1 MDLWTSAV
9 FGLLGLDEAFELSS
23 VTCYA
28 SPMATTPKKSK
39 PRTPK
44 QRMASRRERLRAQGL
59 RPVQH
64 WVPDLRDP
72 KVRAD
77 LRRQAKLMAQHPE
90 NDAIDAWNEAA
101 YAWNAW
107 K

>member
-1 MDLWTSAV
+1 MTQAIE
-9 FGLLGLDEAFELSS
+9 FHN
-23 VTCYA
+23 VTCYVYVHVHDPEKDKDTA
-28 SPMATTPKKSK
+28 
-39 PRTPK
+39 RTPQ
-44 QRMASRRERLRAQGL
+44 QRMAARRDRLRAQGL

-64 WVPDLRDP
+64 WVPDVRDP

-101 YAWNAW
+101 YDWSGW

>member
-1 MDLWTSAV
+1 
-9 FGLLGLDEAFELSS
+9 
-23 VTCYA
+23 
-28 SPMATTPKKSK
+28 MAATPKKSK
-39 PRTPK
+39 PRTPQ
-44 QRMASRRERLRAQGL
+44 QRMAARRERLRAQGL

-77 LRRQAKLMAQHPE
+77 LRRQAKLMARHPE

-101 YAWNAW
+101 YDWSDC

>member
-1 MDLWTSAV
+1 M
-9 FGLLGLDEAFELSS
+9 
-23 VTCYA
+23 
-28 SPMATTPKKSK
+28 PTTPRK
-39 PRTPK
+39 TPPQTPQ

-72 KVRAD
+72 EVLAG
-77 LRRQAKLMAQHPE
+77 LRREGERLAQHPD
-90 NDAIDAWNEAA
+90 NAAIDDWIEAN
-101 YAWNAW
+101 YDWDSL

>member
-1 MDLWTSAV
+1 
-9 FGLLGLDEAFELSS
+9 
-23 VTCYA
+23 
-28 SPMATTPKKSK
+28 MATTPKKAK

-44 QRMASRRERLRAQGL
+44 QRMTARRDRLRAQGL

-72 KVRAD
+72 KVLAAI
-77 LRRQAKLMAQHPE
+77 RREAKLMAQHPE

-101 YAWNAW
+101 YDWSAW

>member
-1 MDLWTSAV
+1 MDNQGDQAV
-9 FGLLGLDEAFELSS
+9 ELFR

-28 SPMATTPKKSK
+28 TFMSTTPKKSTAPH
-39 PRTPK
+39 PR
-44 QRMASRRERLRAQGL
+44 QRMAARRDRLRAQGL

-101 YAWNAW
+101 YDWSGW

>member
-1 MDLWTSAV
+1 
-9 FGLLGLDEAFELSS
+9 
-23 VTCYA
+23 
-28 SPMATTPKKSK
+28 MATAPRKVK
-39 PRTPK
+39 PRTPQ
-44 QRMASRRERLRAQGL
+44 QRMAARRDRLRAQGL

-77 LRRQAKLMAQHPE
+77 LRRQAKLMARLPE
-90 NDAIDAWNEAA
+90 NDAIDGWIEAV
-101 YAWNAW
+101 YGWSAW

>member
-1 MDLWTSAV
+1 
-9 FGLLGLDEAFELSS
+9 
-23 VTCYA
+23 
-28 SPMATTPKKSK
+28 MAATPKKTK
-39 PRTPK
+39 PRTPQ
-44 QRMASRRERLRAQGL
+44 QRMTARRARLRAQGL

-72 KVRAD
+72 KVLAAI
-77 LRRQAKLMAQHPE
+77 RREAKLMAQHPE

-101 YAWNAW
+101 YDWSAW